1 MEKGADL
8 KGARL
13 EQELIL
19 TEPMVSSLLRGQ
31 TEQDTSKIF

>member
-1 MEKGADL
+1 MERGADL

-19 TEPMVSSLLRGQ
+19 TEPMVSSLPRGQ
-31 TEQDTSKIF
+31 TL